1 MPKLIFQEEKL
12 SSDRLKR
19 KLKGKELDWYQRDLQ
34 LEVKRAYRDAW
45 HLRSL
50 KGACSV
56 CMSPL
61 LCFTDHR
68 FESCEG
74 LSINFFFLSFLSRA
88 IDMTT

>member
-1 MPKLIFQEEKL
+1 MPKLIFQEQKL

-19 KLKGKELDWYQRDLQ
+19 KLRGKELDWYQRDLQ

-45 HLRSL
+45 HLPPL

-74 LSINFFFLSFLSRA
+74 LSIKFFFLSFLSRA